1 MYKLF
6 ISQRSVQNEIVTSL
20 RVSLAVLFERS
31 IGGGKN
37 QLYCNVLVSFS
48 FVFDIEAPVFSQ
60 NCMCTAQQLQLQ
72 S

>member
-1 MYKLF
+1 MYKLY
-6 ISQRSVQNEIVTSL
+6 ISHRSVQNEILTSL

-31 IGGGKN
+31 IAAEEKN

-60 NCMCTAQQLQLQ
+60 NCMCTAQQL
-72 S
+72 